1 MKARTKLVLL
11 VLLAASASGMSRE
24 AAAQDPLVLG
34 VPLEPPNL
42 DPTSGAAAAVDS
54 VVYGNIF
61 EGLVRITQSGDVA
74 PALAESWDVSA
85 DGLVYTF
92 RLRRGVRF
100 HDGTSFDANDVKFS
114 FDRALAPD
122 STNAQKALLSA
133 ISDVD
138 VFDTHTVRLTLS
150 RPSSSLLYFLGWGD
164 AVIVAEESAAGNAN
178 NPVGTGPFRF
188 SDWRR
193 GVSIRLERN
202 RDYWGV
208 PARPGS
214 VVFRIIGDPAAAYAA
229 MKAGDLDAYPNY
241 PAPENVAEF
250 ERDLNFKVVIGA
262 TAGKVIMAMN
272 NGRPPFDDPLV
283 RAAVSHAIDRDAVI
297 DGAMFGYGEPIGS
310 HYSRQ
315 DRAWIDL
322 TGRYPHDVGRARDL
336 LAQAGYPDGFSV
348 TLRLPPRPYARRS
361 GEVIAAQLA
370 RAGIRVEIE
379 NLEWAQW
386 LDQVFSRREFD
397 LTIIEHIEPMDF
409 GIYARDDYYFGYADP
424 AFKALVA
431 GYEAA
436 TDDVTRDDF
445 LRRIQAKIADD
456 AVNVFLVQS
465 AQIGIWK
472 AGLNGLWVDT
482 PIPANIASAAY
493 FEGGGATAGD
503 GQTRAGPGRSIVVP
517 AVGAVL
523 IVLLLLT
530 MRLMGAAWLLERLAS
545 HAGTLLAATVVI
557 FVVLQIVPGDPA
569 AYMMGMNASPESIAS
584 LRAQMGLDAPPLERY
599 LGWLGG
605 LATGRFGTSYTYMV
619 PVGDL
624 IVERLAVSLPLAV
637 LAIVLSL
644 IVALPA
650 GVLAA
655 SRRGRF
661 VDTAL
666 NAVMQVGVAMPN
678 FWIGLLLILVFSTQ
692 LRWFAAGGFVGWD
705 AGFLPALRDLLLPAI
720 ALAAPQAAITA
731 RVLRTA
737 LLETMNE
744 DYVRTARAKGLSR
757 RQALWRHALR
767 NAMIP
772 VLTIIGLQ
780 LPFLLA
786 GGIII
791 ENVFSLPGIG
801 RLVFQAITQR
811 DLIVVQNVVF
821 VLVFA
826 VVTVTFFIDV
836 AYSIVDP
843 RLRSSAR

>member
-250 ERDLNFKVVIGA
+250 ERDPNVKVVIGA

-283 RAAVSHAIDRDAVI
+283 R
-297 DGAMFGYGEPIGS
+297 FG
-310 HYSRQ
+310 SRNKRGVVRLGVRQQ
-315 DRAWIDL
+315 DKEQVVRSTF
-322 TGRYPHDVGRARDL
+322 TGRVSSTF
-336 LAQAGYPDGFSV
+336 LAF
-348 TLRLPPRPYARRS
+348 
-361 GEVIAAQLA
+361 
-370 RAGIRVEIE
+370 
-379 NLEWAQW
+379 
-386 LDQVFSRREFD
+386 
-397 LTIIEHIEPMDF
+397 
-409 GIYARDDYYFGYADP
+409 
-424 AFKALVA
+424 
-431 GYEAA
+431 
-436 TDDVTRDDF
+436 
-445 LRRIQAKIADD
+445 
-456 AVNVFLVQS
+456 
-465 AQIGIWK
+465 
-472 AGLNGLWVDT
+472 
-482 PIPANIASAAY
+482 
-493 FEGGGATAGD
+493 
-503 GQTRAGPGRSIVVP
+503 
-517 AVGAVL
+517 
-523 IVLLLLT
+523 LLLLVDKHRIDQLDAILDRFIGLVKEHRGIIAT
-530 MRLMGAAWLLERLAS
+530 KVLTAFPLTGEERNRIAHEVSRRTGKQVEVTVVEDPSLIGGIVVIVGNQIVDYSMRHFLRKLRDE
-545 HAGTLLAATVVI
+545 LLAVKV
-557 FVVLQIVPGDPA
+557 
-569 AYMMGMNASPESIAS
+569 
-584 LRAQMGLDAPPLERY
+584 
-599 LGWLGG
+599 
-605 LATGRFGTSYTYMV
+605 
-619 PVGDL
+619 
-624 IVERLAVSLPLAV
+624 
-637 LAIVLSL
+637 
-644 IVALPA
+644 
-650 GVLAA
+650 
-655 SRRGRF
+655 
-661 VDTAL
+661 
-666 NAVMQVGVAMPN
+666 
-678 FWIGLLLILVFSTQ
+678 
-692 LRWFAAGGFVGWD
+692 
-705 AGFLPALRDLLLPAI
+705 
-720 ALAAPQAAITA
+720 
-731 RVLRTA
+731 
-737 LLETMNE
+737 
-744 DYVRTARAKGLSR
+744 
-757 RQALWRHALR
+757 
-767 NAMIP
+767 
-772 VLTIIGLQ
+772 
-780 LPFLLA
+780 
-786 GGIII
+786 
-791 ENVFSLPGIG
+791 
-801 RLVFQAITQR
+801 
-811 DLIVVQNVVF
+811 
-821 VLVFA
+821 
-826 VVTVTFFIDV
+826 
-836 AYSIVDP
+836 
-843 RLRSSAR
+843 